1 MLFWWSS
8 NCVISFN
15 AAADKETTFAI
26 TDIKIYI
33 PVVNLSNQ
41 NNNAKLLNSWN
52 QDQMHYFLEEISIR
66 SINTGTKPLFT
77 SLNWS
82 TFSKCE

>member
-15 AAADKETTFAI
+15 AAADKETFAI

-41 NNNAKLLNSWN
+41 DNNAKLLNS
-52 QDQMHYFLEEISIR
+52 
-66 SINTGTKPLFT
+66 
-77 SLNWS
+77 
-82 TFSKCE
+82 

>member
-41 NNNAKLLNSWN
+41 NNNAKLLNS
-52 QDQMHYFLEEISIR
+52 
-66 SINTGTKPLFT
+66 
-77 SLNWS
+77 
-82 TFSKCE
+82 